1 MAKFCPECG
10 FKQHNDNNR
19 YCSNCGFD
27 FSKVESNI
35 KSEESDNSSIT
46 VPITSDDEVVSK
58 PAKSTDSKTI
68 GSSSS
73 VSSSDS
79 GVKSSSSSVSS
90 SDSGVISS
98 SSSVS
103 SSDSGV
109 ISSSSSVSSTGS
121 SAKSSST
128 SSAKTTKTYTSKSSN
143 NGFLSNLSFNKC
155 FLAFAVLMIIL
166 VILGMIAQTDKEPYS
181 DDGLT
186 SFMERSSSYGLS
198 DFIEDSNN
206 YYDDYDS
213 DYLSYGG
220 HDDSSYFIDNWNS
233 ITFFYYLIQWCK

>member
-103 SSDSGV
+103 S
-109 ISSSSSVSSTGS
+109 TGS

-166 VILGMIAQTDKEPYS
+166 VILGMMD
-181 DDGLT
+181 
-186 SFMERSSSYGLS
+186 
-198 DFIEDSNN
+198 
-206 YYDDYDS
+206 
-213 DYLSYGG
+213 
-220 HDDSSYFIDNWNS
+220 
-233 ITFFYYLIQWCK
+233 

>member
-10 FKQHNDNNR
+10 FEQHNDNNR

-35 KSEESDNSSIT
+35 KSEESDNSTIT
-46 VPITSDDEVVSK
+46 VPITSDVEIVTK
-58 PAKSTDSKTI
+58 PADSTDSKTI

-79 GVKSSSSSVSS
+79 SAKSSSSSVSS
-90 SDSGVISS
+90 TIS
-98 SSSVS
+98 
-103 SSDSGV
+103 
-109 ISSSSSVSSTGS
+109 T
-121 SAKSSST
+121 AKSSST

-166 VILGMIAQTDKEPYS
+166 VIIGMIAQTDKEPYS

-186 SFMERSSSYGLS
+186 SFMESSSSYGLS

-220 HDDSSYFIDNWNS
+220 HDDSSYFIDN
-233 ITFFYYLIQWCK
+233 

>member
-79 GVKSSSSSVSS
+79 GV
-90 SDSGVISS
+90 
-98 SSSVS
+98 
-103 SSDSGV
+103 

-143 NGFLSNLSFNKC
+143 NGFLSNLSLNKC

-220 HDDSSYFIDNWNS
+220 HDDSSYFIDN
-233 ITFFYYLIQWCK
+233 

>member
-68 GSSSS
+68 G
-73 VSSSDS
+73 
-79 GVKSSSSSVSS
+79 
-90 SDSGVISS
+90 S

>member
-79 GVKSSSSSVSS
+79 S
-90 SDSGVISS
+90 
-98 SSSVS
+98 
-103 SSDSGV
+103 V

-220 HDDSSYFIDNWNS
+220 HDDSSYFIDN
-233 ITFFYYLIQWCK
+233 

>member
-220 HDDSSYFIDNWNS
+220 HDDSSYFIDN
-233 ITFFYYLIQWCK
+233 

>member
-10 FKQHNDNNR
+10 FEQHNDNNR

-90 SDSGVISS
+90 TIS
-98 SSSVS
+98 
-103 SSDSGV
+103 
-109 ISSSSSVSSTGS
+109 T
-121 SAKSSST
+121 AKSSST

-143 NGFLSNLSFNKC
+143 NGFLSYLSFNKC

-166 VILGMIAQTDKEPYS
+166 MIIGMIAQTDKEPYS

-206 YYDDYDS
+206 NYDDYDS
-213 DYLSYGG
+213 DYLSYGE
-220 HDDSSYFIDNWNS
+220 HNDSSYFIDNWNS
-233 ITFFYYLIQWCK
+233 ITFFITNSMV

>member
-68 GSSSS
+68 G
-73 VSSSDS
+73 
-79 GVKSSSSSVSS
+79 SSSSVSS

-233 ITFFYYLIQWCK
+233 ITFFIT

>member
-10 FKQHNDNNR
+10 FEQHNDNNR

-90 SDSGVISS
+90 
-98 SSSVS
+98 
-103 SSDSGV
+103 
-109 ISSSSSVSSTGS
+109 TGS

-143 NGFLSNLSFNKC
+143 NGFLSYLSFNKC

-166 VILGMIAQTDKEPYS
+166 MIIGMIAQTDKEPYS

-220 HDDSSYFIDNWNS
+220 HDDSSYFIDN
-233 ITFFYYLIQWCK
+233 

>member
-1 MAKFCPECG
+1 MTKFCPECG
-10 FKQHNDNNR
+10 FEQHNDNNR

-27 FSKVESNI
+27 FSNVESNI
-35 KSEESDNSSIT
+35 KSEEPDNSSIV
-46 VPITSDDEVVSK
+46 VPITSDVDPVSK

-68 GSSSS
+68 
-73 VSSSDS
+73 
-79 GVKSSSSSVSS
+79 
-90 SDSGVISS
+90 
-98 SSSVS
+98 
-103 SSDSGV
+103 
-109 ISSSSSVSSTGS
+109 SSSSSVSSTGS
-121 SAKSSST
+121 NSKSSSSAGVST
-128 SSAKTTKTYTSKSSN
+128 ASSSKSSSSSSTKTTKTSTSKSSN
-143 NGFLSNLSFNKC
+143 NDFLSNLSFNKC

-220 HDDSSYFIDNWNS
+220 DDDLSYSIDN
-233 ITFFYYLIQWCK
+233 

>member
-79 GVKSSSSSVSS
+79 GV
-90 SDSGVISS
+90 
-98 SSSVS
+98 
-103 SSDSGV
+103 

-166 VILGMIAQTDKEPYS
+166 VILGMIAQTNKEPYS

>member
-79 GVKSSSSSVSS
+79 GV
-90 SDSGVISS
+90 
-98 SSSVS
+98 
-103 SSDSGV
+103 

-121 SAKSSST
+121 SVKSSST

-206 YYDDYDS
+206 DYDDSSS
-213 DYLSYGG
+213 DYLSYSG
-220 HDDSSYFIDNWNS
+220 HDDSANFIEN
-233 ITFFYYLIQWCK
+233 

>member
-68 GSSSS
+68 G
-73 VSSSDS
+73 
-79 GVKSSSSSVSS
+79 SSSSVSS

-220 HDDSSYFIDNWNS
+220 HDDSSYFIDN
-233 ITFFYYLIQWCK
+233 

>member
-68 GSSSS
+68 G
-73 VSSSDS
+73 
-79 GVKSSSSSVSS
+79 
-90 SDSGVISS
+90 S

-233 ITFFYYLIQWCK
+233 ITFFITNSMV

>member
-58 PAKSTDSKTI
+58 PADSTDSKTI

-79 GVKSSSSSVSS
+79 GVK
-90 SDSGVISS
+90 SS

-220 HDDSSYFIDNWNS
+220 HDDSSYFIDN
-233 ITFFYYLIQWCK
+233 

>member
-79 GVKSSSSSVSS
+79 GVIQVQRLQKL
-90 SDSGVISS
+90 IHP
-98 SSSVS
+98 
-103 SSDSGV
+103 
-109 ISSSSSVSSTGS
+109 
-121 SAKSSST
+121 
-128 SSAKTTKTYTSKSSN
+128 N
-143 NGFLSNLSFNKC
+143 H
-155 FLAFAVLMIIL
+155 
-166 VILGMIAQTDKEPYS
+166 Q
-181 DDGLT
+181 
-186 SFMERSSSYGLS
+186 
-198 DFIEDSNN
+198 
-206 YYDDYDS
+206 
-213 DYLSYGG
+213 
-220 HDDSSYFIDNWNS
+220 
-233 ITFFYYLIQWCK
+233 ITVFYLIYPSISAF

>member
-10 FKQHNDNNR
+10 FEQHNDNNR

-68 GSSSS
+68 GSSSSVSSSDSGVKSSSSS

-220 HDDSSYFIDNWNS
+220 HDDSSYFIDN
-233 ITFFYYLIQWCK
+233 

>member
-68 GSSSS
+68 GS
-73 VSSSDS
+73 
-79 GVKSSSSSVSS
+79 
-90 SDSGVISS
+90 I
-98 SSSVS
+98 SSVS

-220 HDDSSYFIDNWNS
+220 HDDSSYFIDN
-233 ITFFYYLIQWCK
+233 

>member
-10 FKQHNDNNR
+10 FEQHNDNNR

-73 VSSSDS
+73 VPPSDS
-79 GVKSSSSSVSS
+79 GVK
-90 SDSGVISS
+90 SS

>member
-79 GVKSSSSSVSS
+79 S
-90 SDSGVISS
+90 VISS

-220 HDDSSYFIDNWNS
+220 HDDSSYFIDN
-233 ITFFYYLIQWCK
+233 

>member
-79 GVKSSSSSVSS
+79 SVISSSSSVSS

-220 HDDSSYFIDNWNS
+220 HDDSSYFIDN
-233 ITFFYYLIQWCK
+233 

>member
-10 FKQHNDNNR
+10 FEQHNDNNR

-68 GSSSS
+68 G
-73 VSSSDS
+73 
-79 GVKSSSSSVSS
+79 
-90 SDSGVISS
+90 S

-166 VILGMIAQTDKEPYS
+166 VILGMIAQTNKEPYS

>member
-58 PAKSTDSKTI
+58 PAKSTDSKNI
-68 GSSSS
+68 G
-73 VSSSDS
+73 
-79 GVKSSSSSVSS
+79 SSSSVSS

-220 HDDSSYFIDNWNS
+220 HDDSSYFIDN
-233 ITFFYYLIQWCK
+233 

>member
-68 GSSSS
+68 G
-73 VSSSDS
+73 
-79 GVKSSSSSVSS
+79 
-90 SDSGVISS
+90 S

-213 DYLSYGG
+213 DYLSYDG

>member
-10 FKQHNDNNR
+10 FEQHNDNNR

-68 GSSSS
+68 G
-73 VSSSDS
+73 
-79 GVKSSSSSVSS
+79 SSSSVSS

-220 HDDSSYFIDNWNS
+220 HDDSSYFIDN
-233 ITFFYYLIQWCK
+233 

>member
-10 FKQHNDNNR
+10 FEQHNDNNR

-35 KSEESDNSSIT
+35 KSEGSDNSTIT

-79 GVKSSSSSVSS
+79 SVISSSSSVSS
-90 SDSGVISS
+90 SDSGVKSS

-220 HDDSSYFIDNWNS
+220 HDDSSYFIDN
-233 ITFFYYLIQWCK
+233 

>member
-10 FKQHNDNNR
+10 FEQHNDNNR

-73 VSSSDS
+73 VPPSDS

-220 HDDSSYFIDNWNS
+220 HDDSSYFIDN
-233 ITFFYYLIQWCK
+233 

>member
-10 FKQHNDNNR
+10 FEQHNDNNR

-35 KSEESDNSSIT
+35 KSEESDNSTIT
-46 VPITSDDEVVSK
+46 VPITSDVEIVTK

-73 VSSSDS
+73 VSST
-79 GVKSSSSSVSS
+79 V
-90 SDSGVISS
+90 
-98 SSSVS
+98 
-103 SSDSGV
+103 
-109 ISSSSSVSSTGS
+109 S
-121 SAKSSST
+121 SAKSSS
-128 SSAKTTKTYTSKSSN
+128 SSAKNTKTYSSKSSN
-143 NGFLSNLSFNKC
+143 NGFLSYLSFNKC

-166 VILGMIAQTDKEPYS
+166 MIIGMIAQTDKEPYS

-206 YYDDYDS
+206 NYDDYDS
-213 DYLSYGG
+213 DYLSYGE
-220 HDDSSYFIDNWNS
+220 HDDSSYFIDN
-233 ITFFYYLIQWCK
+233 

>member
-10 FKQHNDNNR
+10 FEQHNDNNR

-73 VSSSDS
+73 VPPSDS
-79 GVKSSSSSVSS
+79 GVK
-90 SDSGVISS
+90 SS

-220 HDDSSYFIDNWNS
+220 HDDSSYFIDN
-233 ITFFYYLIQWCK
+233 

>member
-10 FKQHNDNNR
+10 FEQHNDNNR

-79 GVKSSSSSVSS
+79 GVK
-90 SDSGVISS
+90 SS

-213 DYLSYGG
+213 DYLSYDG
-220 HDDSSYFIDNWNS
+220 HDDSSYFIDN
-233 ITFFYYLIQWCK
+233 

>member
-10 FKQHNDNNR
+10 FEQHNDNNR

-79 GVKSSSSSVSS
+79 S
-90 SDSGVISS
+90 
-98 SSSVS
+98 
-103 SSDSGV
+103 V

-220 HDDSSYFIDNWNS
+220 HDDSSYFIDN
-233 ITFFYYLIQWCK
+233 

>member
-10 FKQHNDNNR
+10 FEQHNDNNR

-90 SDSGVISS
+90 SDSGVK
-98 SSSVS
+98 
-103 SSDSGV
+103 
-109 ISSSSSVSSTGS
+109 SSSSSVSSTGS

-206 YYDDYDS
+206 YYDDYNS

-220 HDDSSYFIDNWNS
+220 HDDSSYFIDN
-233 ITFFYYLIQWCK
+233 

>member
-10 FKQHNDNNR
+10 FEQHNDNNR

-68 GSSSS
+68 G
-73 VSSSDS
+73 
-79 GVKSSSSSVSS
+79 
-90 SDSGVISS
+90 S

-220 HDDSSYFIDNWNS
+220 HDDSSYFIDN
-233 ITFFYYLIQWCK
+233 

>member
-79 GVKSSSSSVSS
+79 GV
-90 SDSGVISS
+90 
-98 SSSVS
+98 
-103 SSDSGV
+103 

-121 SAKSSST
+121 SAKRSST

-233 ITFFYYLIQWCK
+233 ITFFLLLNSMV

>member
-79 GVKSSSSSVSS
+79 GVISSSSSVSS
-90 SDSGVISS
+90 SDSGVISSSSSVSSSDSGVKSS

-220 HDDSSYFIDNWNS
+220 HDDSSYFIDN
-233 ITFFYYLIQWCK
+233 